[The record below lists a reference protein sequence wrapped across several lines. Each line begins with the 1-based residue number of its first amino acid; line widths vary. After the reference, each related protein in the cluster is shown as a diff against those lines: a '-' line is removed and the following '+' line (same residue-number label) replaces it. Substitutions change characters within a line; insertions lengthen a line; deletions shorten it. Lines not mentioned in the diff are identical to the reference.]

1 MINKEYMD
9 EHNIDR
15 LETNIRQDMPM
26 GISITFKNGDKLV
39 FDVEEGLI
47 DKYLP
52 STVNNKVSQYE
63 WKLLQKERRKK
74 INKLK
79 KEK

>member
-52 STVNNKVSQYE
+52 STVNNQVSQYE